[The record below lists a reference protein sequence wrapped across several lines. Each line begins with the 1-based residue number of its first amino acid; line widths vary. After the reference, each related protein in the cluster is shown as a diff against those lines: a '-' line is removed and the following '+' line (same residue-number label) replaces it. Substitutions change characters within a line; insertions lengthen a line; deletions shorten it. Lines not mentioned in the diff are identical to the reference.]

1 MSATHFVL
9 PAFPAKSPNRQKTL
23 GPMPDFAEVLG
34 LKRLNDLCRDR
45 GTAELTICSDGRV
58 FSDLVLVEDTLV
70 EGYAQ
75 NIRAIIAAEGFE
87 RLRTL
92 HLEDVFPG
100 QTYDEMRARL
110 VGEYAESLEEIHG
123 KVKTTDEYRLLFN
136 GIHRFL
142 FEDRLVLFPEK
153 SRNRV
158 REESKTLA
166 YEVIQRSQA
175 WSRLVEERFPTATRL
190 SIHPQIRGSRKIPVQ
205 LVPSPDPWATPWHN
219 VALRDQNGYRLA
231 KRSVAESLGARVAI
245 AGGKYPYY
253 DLTAE
258 VA

>member
-1 MSATHFVL
+1 MLATHFVL
-9 PAFPAKSPNRQKTL
+9 PAFPAKSPNREKTL

-34 LKRLNDLCRDR
+34 LNLLNEMCRKRGDS
-45 GTAELTICSDGRV
+45 EMTICSDGRV
-58 FSDLVLVEDTLV
+58 FSDLVLVEDALV
-70 EGYAQ
+70 ESYSES
-75 NIRAIIAAEGFE
+75 IRAIIKAEGFD
-87 RLRTL
+87 RLKTF

-100 QTYDEMRARL
+100 LTFDQMRARL
-110 VGEYAESLEEIHG
+110 VGEYAETIDEIHE
-123 KVKTTDEYRLLFN
+123 KVKTTEEYRLLFN

-142 FEDRLVLFPEK
+142 FEDRLVLFPDK

-175 WSRLVEERFPTATRL
+175 WSRLVEEKFPSATRL
-190 SIHPQIRGSRKIPVQ
+190 SIHPQVKGSNKIPVQ

-219 VALRDQNGYRLA
+219 VALQDENGYRLV
-231 KRSVAESLGARVAI
+231 KRHVAVALGAKLELAN
-245 AGGKYPYY
+245 GKYPFFK
-253 DLTAE
+253 